1 MPGYTSPLRVLPSQF
16 SSRHTLNRSFCSSW
30 PGDRSNRNCASVS
43 RPDSNRHPSDQGGC
57 TQTTEPL
64 ALPHTLA
71 TFFGSVVLFNWS
83 NPMKLN
89 NYSFARVRLEL
100 WSLRWGR
107 DTQTT
112 EPPGWCR
119 AAPFFGSLVFFNCL
133 KLNQVLIHPYI
144 TFLAVRVSKN
154 LYYSRCCM
162 WQPHVSLVNKHLRR
176 VSGAPDW
183 SSSHLLWVWDSAH
196 YIQVES
202 CSYSMESDSKRKI
215 RFSWMQP
222 NGLLWYIFVYY
233 TAVTFLTWDRGKTL
247 TIALIQTNLIK
258 CFFFEAAAANK

>member
-1 MPGYTSPLRVLPSQF
+1 MYNHCWSLSWKSPGGRCLDIPPPLRVLPSQF
-16 SSRHTLNRSFCSSW
+16 SRHTPIAPSAAHDQVTVPTATVLPC
-30 PGDRSNRNCASVS
+30 PGRIRTGIPPIREDVLK
-43 RPDSNRHPSDQGGC
+43 
-57 TQTTEPL
+57 PL
-64 ALPHTLA
+64 SHWHFHTLA

-100 WSLRWGR
+100 RSLRWGR

-133 KLNQVLIHPYI
+133 KLNQVLIRPYI

-176 VSGAPDW
+176 VSGAPGW

-215 RFSWMQP
+215 RYSVKCNQ
-222 NGLLWYIFVYY
+222 
-233 TAVTFLTWDRGKTL
+233 TASCGTFLYITL
-247 TIALIQTNLIK
+247 LLLS
-258 CFFFEAAAANK
+258 